1 MDSRRVILAAALTLG
16 VFVLGDGAVPAQPY
30 PSRPIKIV
38 VPFPPGGPTDAMA
51 RIAADRL
58 ATTLGQTVL
67 VENRGGGAGGSVG
80 AKAVASADPDGYT
93 LLLTPPGPLTTGPA
107 VHKNLDYDA
116 ATAFTPVGMLFS
128 APLVLVVIPSL
139 PINTLPELIAY
150 ARQNPGKISQAS
162 QGFGVAPHLLL
173 ELLKLETGVNIVHV
187 PYRGTAPALTDLMA
201 GTVQTFFDT
210 PTILLPYIQSGKL
223 RPLAVT
229 SESRNRQLPNVPT
242 TTEAGYPKLVSLF
255 WLGVVAPAGTP
266 PAIIDKLNGAFNT
279 SFEAPDVRAKLT
291 ELGADL
297 RLGTPQEFGR
307 YLETERQKWT
317 DVVAAAGI
325 KGE

>member
-1 MDSRRVILAAALTLG
+1 MIGKRTFLVAALIAG
-16 VFVLGDGAVPAQPY
+16 FAFAVVQTQAQPY

-51 RIAADRL
+51 RMAADRL
-58 ATTLGQTVL
+58 QAALQQTVL

-80 AKAVASADPDGYT
+80 AKAVASSDPDGYT
-93 LLLTPPGPLTTGPA
+93 LLLTPPGPLTVGPA
-107 VHKNLDYDA
+107 VHRNLDYDA

-139 PINTLPELIAY
+139 PVNTLAELIAY
-150 ARQNPGKISQAS
+150 AKQNPGKISQAS

-187 PYRGTAPALTDLMA
+187 PYRGTAPALTDLLA
-201 GTVQTFFDT
+201 GTVQMFFDT
-210 PTILLPYIQSGKL
+210 PTILLPHIQAGKL

-266 PAIIDKLNGAFNT
+266 QPIVDKLNAALNA
-279 SFEAPDVRAKLT
+279 SFDAPDVRAQLAD
-291 ELGADL
+291 LGADL
-297 RLGTPQEFGR
+297 RLGTPEDFGR
-307 YLETERQKWT
+307 YLTSERKLWT
-317 DVVAAAGI
+317 DVVTAAGI
-325 KGE
+325 KAD